1 MTVSYQDLL
10 QQLTT
15 LGNHY
20 PELGR
25 RLVKG
30 AETLQNQGITLSES
44 LIKELLSYQQ
54 TFTHLQQR
62 ALEIGK
68 FPPST
73 GELSFTQLEDLLKSA
88 IAKDSK
94 PSIHPQALEILK
106 RVLAIRH
113 REQSNFASL
122 DEVQKQAKQLYQTI
136 SESNIT
142 DPIVEALVEKKHPLS
157 ALLRLIEEQDNLSDE
172 EWANLEDSVTS
183 AFGKTLTV
191 AISRGKLTIN
201 TTTIAT
207 PPIIE
212 VSEVSIP
219 PEVAVSL
226 PVIPTQSSGD
236 ALPEVI
242 IIPGNTAT
250 KKPNINPDIRILE
263 APSPGEPLHEVII
276 VPSVEVSQPRP
287 TLESPNIVLGSLR
300 VPPVKT
306 TPEKIGLKIL
316 VHLQGIGD
324 RVFGP
329 EEYAGTKGQS
339 RRLEAL
345 EMRIDP
351 PIAGLNLK
359 YMAHV
364 SGIGDTPWLNEGEL
378 AGARGQ
384 AKRIEGFAVQLTG
397 PLASQYEVFYNAHIQ
412 NIGDT
417 PVLSHGQYC
426 GTRGRGLRV
435 EGIKVWIQPVDPQ

>member
-10 QQLTT
+10 QQLTA
-15 LGNHY
+15 LGNDY

-30 AETLQNQGITLSES
+30 AEALQNQGIPLSES

-54 TFTHLQQR
+54 TFTHLQQQ

-106 RVLAIRH
+106 RVLAIAH

-122 DEVQKQAKQLYQTI
+122 DAVQKQAKQLYQTI
-136 SESNIT
+136 SESNTT
-142 DPIVEALVEKKHPLS
+142 DPIAEALVEKKHPLS

-207 PPIIE
+207 PIIE

-219 PEVAVSL
+219 PEVQVSL
-226 PVIPTQSSGD
+226 PVIPTQTSGD
-236 ALPEVI
+236 LLPEVI
-242 IIPGNTAT
+242 IIPGNTEA

-287 TLESPNIVLGSLR
+287 TIESPNIVLGSLR
-300 VPPVKT
+300 VPPLKT

-397 PLASQYEVFYNAHIQ
+397 PESSKYEVFYNAHIQ

-435 EGIKVWIQPVDPQ
+435 EGIKVWIQPVDLE

>member
-10 QQLTT
+10 QQLTA

-25 RLVKG
+25 RLVQG
-30 AETLQNQGITLSES
+30 AEALQNQGIPLSES
-44 LIKELLSYQQ
+44 FIKELLSYQQ
-54 TFTHLQQR
+54 TFTHLQQQ
-62 ALEIGK
+62 AGEIGK

-73 GELSFTQLEDLLKSA
+73 GEISFGKLEELLKSA
-88 IAKDSK
+88 IATDSK

-106 RVLAIRH
+106 RVLAIAH
-113 REQSNFASL
+113 REQSNFAPL
-122 DEVQKQAKQLYQTI
+122 DAVQKQAKELHQTI
-136 SESNIT
+136 SESNST
-142 DPIVEALVEKKHPLS
+142 DPIAEVLVEKKHPLS

-183 AFGKTLTV
+183 VFGKALTV

-201 TTTIAT
+201 APTIAT

-212 VSEVSIP
+212 VSAA
-219 PEVAVSL
+219 PEVVVSL
-226 PVIPTQSSGD
+226 PIIPTQTSGD
-236 ALPEVI
+236 LLPEVI
-242 IIPGNTAT
+242 IIPSQGKASA

-276 VPSVEVSQPRP
+276 VPSVEVTQPRQ
-287 TLESPNIVLGSLR
+287 TIGAPNIVLGSLSI
-300 VPPVKT
+300 PPLKT
-306 TPEKIGLKIL
+306 IPEKIGLKIL

-329 EEYAGTKGQS
+329 EEYAGSKGQS

-351 PIAGLNLK
+351 PIPGLNLK

-384 AKRIEGFAVQLTG
+384 AKRIEGFGVQLTG
-397 PLASQYEVFYNAHIQ
+397 PESSQYEVFYNAHIQ

-435 EGIKVWIQPVDPQ
+435 EGIKVWIKPVDRE

>member
-25 RLVKG
+25 RLVQG
-30 AETLQNQGITLSES
+30 AETLQNQGIPLSES

-54 TFTHLQQR
+54 TFTHLQQL

-73 GELSFTQLEDLLKSA
+73 GELSFTQLEELLKSA
-88 IAKDSK
+88 IATDSK

-106 RVLAIRH
+106 RVLAITH
-113 REQSNFASL
+113 REQSNFAPL
-122 DEVQKQAKQLYQTI
+122 DAVQKQAKEIHQTI
-136 SESNIT
+136 SESNST
-142 DPIVEALVEKKHPLS
+142 DPIAEALVEKKHPLS

-172 EWANLEDSVTS
+172 EWSNLEDSVTS
-183 AFGKTLTV
+183 VFGKALTV

-212 VSEVSIP
+212 VSAA
-219 PEVAVSL
+219 PEVVVSL
-226 PVIPTQSSGD
+226 PIIPTQTSGD

-242 IIPGNTAT
+242 IIPGNTAA

-276 VPSVEVSQPRP
+276 VPSVEVTQPRQ
-287 TLESPNIVLGSLR
+287 TLEAPNIVLGSLR
-300 VPPVKT
+300 VPPLKT
-306 TPEKIGLKIL
+306 ISEKIGLKIL

-329 EEYAGTKGQS
+329 EEYAGTKGES

-351 PIAGLNLK
+351 PIPGLNLK

-384 AKRIEGFAVQLTG
+384 AKRIEGFGVQLTG
-397 PLASQYEVFYNAHIQ
+397 PESSKYEVFYNAHIQ

-435 EGIKVWIQPVDPQ
+435 EGIKVWILPVDLE

>member
-25 RLVKG
+25 RLVQG
-30 AETLQNQGITLSES
+30 AETLQNQGIPLSES

-54 TFTHLQQR
+54 TFTHLQQL

-73 GELSFTQLEDLLKSA
+73 GELSFTQLEELLKSA
-88 IAKDSK
+88 IATDSK

-106 RVLAIRH
+106 RVLAITH
-113 REQSNFASL
+113 REQSNFAPL
-122 DEVQKQAKQLYQTI
+122 DAVQKQAKEIHQTI
-136 SESNIT
+136 SESNST
-142 DPIVEALVEKKHPLS
+142 DPIAEALVEKKHPLS

-172 EWANLEDSVTS
+172 EWSNLEDSVTS
-183 AFGKTLTV
+183 VFGKALTV

-212 VSEVSIP
+212 VSAA
-219 PEVAVSL
+219 PEVVVSL
-226 PVIPTQSSGD
+226 PIIPTQTSGD

-242 IIPGNTAT
+242 IIPGNTAA

-276 VPSVEVSQPRP
+276 VPSVEVTQPRQ
-287 TLESPNIVLGSLR
+287 TLEAPNIVLGSLR
-300 VPPVKT
+300 VPPLKT
-306 TPEKIGLKIL
+306 ISEKIGLKIL

-329 EEYAGTKGQS
+329 EEYAGTKGES

-351 PIAGLNLK
+351 PIPGLNLK

-384 AKRIEGFAVQLTG
+384 AKRIEGFGVQLTG
-397 PLASQYEVFYNAHIQ
+397 PESSKYEVFYNAHIQ

-435 EGIKVWIQPVDPQ
+435 EGIKVWIQPVDLE

>member
-1 MTVSYQDLL
+1 
-10 QQLTT
+10 
-15 LGNHY
+15 
-20 PELGR
+20 
-25 RLVKG
+25 
-30 AETLQNQGITLSES
+30 
-44 LIKELLSYQQ
+44 
-54 TFTHLQQR
+54 
-62 ALEIGK
+62 
-68 FPPST
+68 
-73 GELSFTQLEDLLKSA
+73 
-88 IAKDSK
+88 
-94 PSIHPQALEILK
+94 
-106 RVLAIRH
+106 VLAIAH
-113 REQSNFASL
+113 REQSNFAPL
-122 DEVQKQAKQLYQTI
+122 DAVQKQAKELHQTI
-136 SESNIT
+136 SESNST
-142 DPIVEALVEKKHPLS
+142 DPIAEVLVEKKHPLS

-172 EWANLEDSVTS
+172 EWTNLEDSVTS
-183 AFGKTLTV
+183 VFGKALTV

-201 TTTIAT
+201 APTTRT

-212 VSEVSIP
+212 VSAA
-219 PEVAVSL
+219 PEVVVSL
-226 PVIPTQSSGD
+226 PIIPTQTSGD
-236 ALPEVI
+236 LLPEVI
-242 IIPGNTAT
+242 IIPSQGKASA

-276 VPSVEVSQPRP
+276 VPSVEVTQPRQ
-287 TLESPNIVLGSLR
+287 TIEAPNIVLGSLR
-300 VPPVKT
+300 VPPIKT
-306 TPEKIGLKIL
+306 IPEKIGLKIL

-329 EEYAGTKGQS
+329 EEYAGSKGQS

-351 PIAGLNLK
+351 PIPGLNLK

-384 AKRIEGFAVQLTG
+384 AKRIEGFGVQLTG
-397 PLASQYEVFYNAHIQ
+397 PEASQYEVFYNAHIQ

-435 EGIKVWIQPVDPQ
+435 EGIKVWIQPVDLE

>member
-25 RLVKG
+25 RLVQG
-30 AETLQNQGITLSES
+30 AETLQNQGIPLSES

-68 FPPST
+68 FPPLT

-88 IAKDSK
+88 IATDSK

-136 SESNIT
+136 SESNTT
-142 DPIVEALVEKKHPLS
+142 DPIAEALVQKKHPLS

-207 PPIIE
+207 PIIE

-219 PEVAVSL
+219 PEVQVSL
-226 PVIPTQSSGD
+226 PVIPTQTSGD
-236 ALPEVI
+236 LLPEVI
-242 IIPGNTAT
+242 IIPGNTEA

-287 TLESPNIVLGSLR
+287 TIESPNIVLGSLR
-300 VPPVKT
+300 VPPLKT
-306 TPEKIGLKIL
+306 TSEKIGLKIL

-384 AKRIEGFAVQLTG
+384 AKRIEGFGVQLTG
-397 PLASQYEVFYNAHIQ
+397 PESSKYEVFYNAHIQ

-435 EGIKVWIQPVDPQ
+435 EGIKVWIQPVDLE